1 MANNGFKQATIAY
14 KVSKPDGYPLDI
26 NGELTSVSLR
36 PQAIFLLEGTTNP
49 NTALYEVEGYFTA
62 GGEIAGTPTQEYDP
76 DDCPADG
83 IWISP
88 AQITLLASG
97 AAASVSIYSSGPWEF
112 VSGPT
117 TIAAV
122 TPLNGPAGFSF
133 ISVTPTATTGQGP
146 FIFKN
151 TLSQATAQLYVIN
164 TNDPSI
170 WILATG
176 FWNDLGFWFDNGV
189 WNY

>member
-1 MANNGFKQATIAY
+1 MANNGILQATIAY

-26 NGELTSVSLR
+26 NGERISVSLR
-36 PQAIFLLEGTTNP
+36 KQAIFLLEGTANP
-49 NTALYEVEGYFTA
+49 SPELYEVEGYFTE
-62 GGEIAGTPTQEYDP
+62 GGEIGGIPTQKYDP
-76 DDCPADG
+76 EECPVDG
-83 IWISP
+83 IWITP
-88 AQITLLASG
+88 AQVTVLVSG
-97 AAASVSIYSSGPWEF
+97 APVNVNIYSSGPWEF

-117 TIAAV
+117 TIAGI
-122 TPLNGPAGFSF
+122 TQLTGPAGFSF
-133 ISVTPTATTGQGP
+133 ITVTPTATTGQGA

-170 WILATG
+170 WILVTG
-176 FWNDLGFWFDNGV
+176 FWNNNGFWFDNGV